1 MSLTPSWNRFLLLPM
16 LTAVVAGGCSE
27 YNASF
32 VYSERTTSLI
42 PEAQDGFQGE
52 SEAAPA
58 ISGVKQLVDD
68 RFGNPQD
75 LKAWLKL
82 PVDFGGTQSAVA
94 EYSAVEGVAT
104 VKFSVEEGKSLPE
117 TASSVQVVSG
127 ALAGETLLISNWDA
141 TTGQATLEGLPS
153 KEISAGDSC
162 VIDGGTVM
170 QSGRVLYMR
179 HCSHCHGTSG
189 DGAGPTAQYLN
200 PRPRDYRH
208 GIFKFTSTTDVS
220 KASRQDIKR
229 ILQYGI
235 PGTYMPSFLLLTDS
249 EIHALVEYVRFLS
262 LRGEYERKLVNEL
275 AGDFSQKAVATR
287 TEAGESREAIV
298 AELKEMLAADIV
310 EAANSIGDGMA
321 EDWSVSDTEEAV
333 IVPTVARV
341 PDSPESR
348 RRGRE
353 LYLSK
358 TLNCADCHGVDG
370 AGNGPQTIAYEKNP
384 ITGEPYNEAGL
395 HDVWDNLNQPR
406 NLHRGIYRG
415 GRRPIDLFARIH
427 AGIKGSRMPS
437 FKNTPHE
444 DIWHVVNYVLSIPF
458 EAEPGATG
466 VAVVAPPAAAA
477 VAP

>member
-16 LTAVVAGGCSE
+16 LTAVVAGGCSG
-27 YNASF
+27 YDSSF
-32 VYSERTTSLI
+32 AYSERTTSLM
-42 PEAQDGFQGE
+42 PEAQDGFKGDT
-52 SEAAPA
+52 EATPA
-58 ISGVKQLVDD
+58 ISGVKQLLDD
-68 RFGNPQD
+68 RFGDPQD

-82 PVDFGGTQSAVA
+82 PVEFGGTQSAVA
-94 EYSAVEGVAT
+94 EYSAVKGVAT
-104 VKFSVEEGKSLPE
+104 VKFSVDEGKSLPE
-117 TASSVQVVSG
+117 TASSVQFVSG
-127 ALAGETLLISNWDA
+127 AVAGETLLISNWDA
-141 TTGQATLEGLPS
+141 VTGQATLEGLPP
-153 KEISAGDSC
+153 KEIAAGDSC

-208 GIFKFTSTTDVS
+208 GIFKFTSTKDVS
-220 KASRQDIKR
+220 KASRQDFKR
-229 ILQYGI
+229 VLQYGI

-275 AGDFSQKAVATR
+275 AGDFSQKAVTTR
-287 TEAGESREAIV
+287 TEGGESRDAII
-298 AELKEMLAADIV
+298 AELKEILAGDIV
-310 EAANSIGDGMA
+310 EAATSIGDGMA

-341 PDSPESR
+341 PDSAESR

-466 VAVVAPPAAAA
+466 VPVVAPVA

>member
-27 YNASF
+27 YDSSF

-42 PEAQDGFQGE
+42 PEAQDGFKSE
-52 SEAAPA
+52 SEAVPG
-58 ISGVKQLVDD
+58 ISGVKQLLDD
-68 RFGNPQD
+68 RFGDPQD

-82 PVDFGGTQSAVA
+82 PVEFGGTQSAVA

-127 ALAGETLLISNWDA
+127 ALAGETLLISSWDPK
-141 TTGQATLEGLPS
+141 TGQATLEGLPS
-153 KEISAGDSC
+153 REIAAGDSC

-229 ILQYGI
+229 VLQYGI

-262 LRGEYERKLVNEL
+262 LRGEYERKLVNQL
-275 AGDFSQKAVATR
+275 AVDFSQEAVASR
-287 TEAGESREAIV
+287 TEGDESREAIV
-298 AELKEMLAADIV
+298 AELKEMLAGDIA
-310 EAANSIGDGMA
+310 EAASSIGDELA
-321 EDWSVSDTEEAV
+321 ETWLASDTEEAL
-333 IVPTVARV
+333 IVPSVPRI

-353 LYLSK
+353 LYLSQSLK
-358 TLNCADCHGVDG
+358 CAACHGINGGGD
-370 AGNGPQTIAYEKNP
+370 GPQTTSYESNP
-384 ITGEPYNEAGL
+384 LTNEPYNEPGL

-406 NLHRGIYRG
+406 NLQRGIYRG

-458 EAEPGATG
+458 EPEPGATG
-466 VAVVAPPAAAA
+466 VVVAAPPAAAA

>member
-1 MSLTPSWNRFLLLPM
+1 MSLTPSWNRFLLVPM

-27 YNASF
+27 YDSSF

-42 PEAQDGFQGE
+42 PEAQDGFRAA
-52 SEAAPA
+52 SEDAAP
-58 ISGVKQLVDD
+58 ISGVKQLLDD
-68 RFGNPQD
+68 RFGDPQD

-82 PVDFGGTQSAVA
+82 PVDFGGTPSSVA
-94 EYSAVEGVAT
+94 EYTAVEGVAT
-104 VKFSVEEGKSLPE
+104 VKFAVEEGKTLPGS
-117 TASSVQVVSG
+117 ASSVQLVTG
-127 ALAGETLLISNWDA
+127 AGAGETLLISSWDA
-141 TTGQATLEGLPS
+141 KTGQATLEGLPS
-153 KEISAGDSC
+153 KELTAGDSC
-162 VIDGGTVM
+162 VIDGGAVM

-220 KASRQDIKR
+220 KASRTDIKR
-229 ILQYGI
+229 VLQYGI

-287 TEAGESREAIV
+287 TEGGESREAIV

-310 EAANSIGDGMA
+310 EASTSIGDGMA

-358 TLNCADCHGVDG
+358 TRNCADCHGVDG

-406 NLHRGIYRG
+406 NLHTGIYRG
-415 GRRPIDLFARIH
+415 GPRYICAACFCRDCQSRCGLSPDRNYR
-427 AGIKGSRMPS
+427 AGCSCISTAGNCP
-437 FKNTPHE
+437 P
-444 DIWHVVNYVLSIPF
+444 LL
-458 EAEPGATG
+458 AGLATL
-466 VAVVAPPAAAA
+466 
-477 VAP
+477 

>member
-27 YNASF
+27 YNSSF

-42 PEAQDGFQGE
+42 PEAQDGFKGE

-82 PVDFGGTQSAVA
+82 PVEFGGTQSVVA

-229 ILQYGI
+229 VLQYGI

-249 EIHALVEYVRFLS
+249 EINSLVEYVRFLS

-287 TEAGESREAIV
+287 TEGGESREAIV
-298 AELKEMLAADIV
+298 SELKEMLAADIV
-310 EAANSIGDGMA
+310 DAANSIGDGMA
-321 EDWSVSDTEEAV
+321 EDWSVSDTAEAV

-458 EAEPGATG
+458 EPEPGATG
-466 VAVVAPPAAAA
+466 VSVAAPPAAAA

>member
-1 MSLTPSWNRFLLLPM
+1 
-16 LTAVVAGGCSE
+16 
-27 YNASF
+27 
-32 VYSERTTSLI
+32 
-42 PEAQDGFQGE
+42 
-52 SEAAPA
+52 
-58 ISGVKQLVDD
+58 
-68 RFGNPQD
+68 
-75 LKAWLKL
+75 
-82 PVDFGGTQSAVA
+82 
-94 EYSAVEGVAT
+94 
-104 VKFSVEEGKSLPE
+104 VEEGKTLPGS
-117 TASSVQVVSG
+117 ASSVQIVSG
-127 ALAGETLLISNWDA
+127 AGTGETLLISRWDA
-141 TTGQATLEGLPS
+141 KTGQATLEGLPS
-153 KEISAGDSC
+153 NVLAAGDTC

-170 QSGRVLYMR
+170 QSGRILYMR
-179 HCSHCHGTSG
+179 HCSHCHGTAG
-189 DGAGPTAQYLN
+189 DGAGPTAQYLK

-220 KASRQDIKR
+220 KASREDIKR

-249 EIHALVEYVRFLS
+249 ELHALVEYVRFLS

-275 AGDFSQKAVATR
+275 AGDYSQKAVSNR
-287 TEAGESREAIV
+287 VEGGESRDEIV
-298 AELKEMLAADIV
+298 AELKEMLAGDIA
-310 EAANSIGDGMA
+310 EAAVSIGDGMA
-321 EDWSVSDTEEAV
+321 EEWSVSDTEEAA
-333 IVPTVARV
+333 IVPSVPRV

-406 NLHRGIYRG
+406 NLHTGIFRG
-415 GRRPIDLFARIH
+415 GRRPIDLFCRIH

-458 EAEPGATG
+458 ETEPGATG
-466 VAVVAPPAAAA
+466 ISVASPAAAA
-477 VAP
+477 VVP